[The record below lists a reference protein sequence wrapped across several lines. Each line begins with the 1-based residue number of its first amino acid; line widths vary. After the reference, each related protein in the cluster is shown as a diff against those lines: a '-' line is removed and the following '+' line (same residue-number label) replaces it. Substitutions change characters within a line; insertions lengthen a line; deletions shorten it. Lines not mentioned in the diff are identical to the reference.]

1 MQNVVRDLTGK
12 ARLIIK
18 KMAPRMIDH
27 VRLFAMRHCD
37 LGMLVEMIMERARPA
52 FLGAGD
58 EEI

>member
-1 MQNVVRDLTGK
+1 
-12 ARLIIK
+12 
-18 KMAPRMIDH
+18 MAPRMIDH
-27 VRLFAMRHCD
+27 VRLFAMRHRD